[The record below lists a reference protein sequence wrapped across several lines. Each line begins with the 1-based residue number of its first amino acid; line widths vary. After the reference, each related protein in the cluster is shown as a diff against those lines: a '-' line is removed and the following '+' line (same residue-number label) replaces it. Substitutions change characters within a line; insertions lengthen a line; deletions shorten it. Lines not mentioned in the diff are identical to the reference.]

1 MVCLCGVC
9 LCVFVCVFVCGTRC
23 VLCILQGRVWVCDCV
38 DFFTVHKQ
46 AWHAGRARC
55 IFEKC
60 VCLCVYVCVVLGVVC
75 IFARVGV
82 DV

>member
-1 MVCLCGVC
+1 MWCA
-9 LCVFVCVFVCGTRC
+9 CVVCVCVCIC
-23 VLCILQGRVWVCDCV
+23 VWYKVCVVHFARVVWLCDCV
-38 DFFTVHKQ
+38 DFFTAHKQ

-60 VCLCVYVCVVLGVVC
+60 VCLCVYVCVVQGVVC